1 MFLDFLEKREE
12 TTDSITLT
20 DEEKIFLKV
29 FGIDSEQPAAA
40 MREAT
45 YFTCIKQLSE
55 AVAKTPLYLVQD
67 TENGIRRATEERLN
81 ELLSLRP
88 NPYMTAIDMWKAVE
102 ATRQHEGISAIAKQY
117 GRNGEIEALY
127 PCTVEGITVDDAG
140 LLKSKLRHK
149 ALVDYRIV
157 GSSFTD
163 SGFYEDLL
171 IFKGFT
177 MDGIN
182 TKPIKDK
189 ANYENDE
196 EYEKGRR
203 IAALL
208 LKKIVSDMYEVR
220 STTVGSNTKTDNIT
234 KTILDKLAN
243 VGE

>member
-88 NPYMTAIDMWKAVE
+88 NPYMTATGYVYLQSQEDKN
-102 ATRQHEGISAIAKQY
+102 
-117 GRNGEIEALY
+117 GRNLDLVKTVNGKDYFQNRQLITLSDEAVTASATGKVVFYVVNLY
-127 PCTVEGITVDDAG
+127 
-140 LLKSKLRHK
+140 
-149 ALVDYRIV
+149 ALVKFFERKGYTVSTDKSVFFESDETALKVQERFDCEKLDDRADFKV
-157 GSSFTD
+157 EFT
-163 SGFYEDLL
+163 
-171 IFKGFT
+171 
-177 MDGIN
+177 
-182 TKPIKDK
+182 P
-189 ANYENDE
+189 
-196 EYEKGRR
+196 
-203 IAALL
+203 AA
-208 LKKIVSDMYEVR
+208 
-220 STTVGSNTKTDNIT
+220 
-234 KTILDKLAN
+234 
-243 VGE
+243 

>member
-127 PCTVEGITVDDAG
+127 TPNEARLELQRQKLPDGDELIVNAGVLKLKDIGKKEEG
-140 LLKSKLRHK
+140 S
-149 ALVDYRIV
+149 
-157 GSSFTD
+157 
-163 SGFYEDLL
+163 
-171 IFKGFT
+171 
-177 MDGIN
+177 
-182 TKPIKDK
+182 
-189 ANYENDE
+189 
-196 EYEKGRR
+196 
-203 IAALL
+203 
-208 LKKIVSDMYEVR
+208 
-220 STTVGSNTKTDNIT
+220 GSN
-234 KTILDKLAN
+234 AN
-243 VGE
+243 E